1 MVRPTNFP
9 KARKKERK
17 KEKKKGVDQTQK
29 VDSDLRVQSVF
40 NC

>member
-1 MVRPTNFP
+1 MVRPTTSQRP
-9 KARKKERK
+9 EKREKKK
-17 KEKKKGVDQTQK
+17 KKKGVDQTQK